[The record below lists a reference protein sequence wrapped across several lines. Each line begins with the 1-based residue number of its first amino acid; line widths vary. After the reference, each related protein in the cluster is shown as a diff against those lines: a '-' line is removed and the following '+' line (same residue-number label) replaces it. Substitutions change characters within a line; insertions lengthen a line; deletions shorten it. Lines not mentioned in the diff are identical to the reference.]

1 MHTNNSSHSDE
12 AVIFSEIM
20 HELDQLGI
28 KYALLHPGN
37 THELDFSSDID
48 IVLDQAPP
56 LALEPIILKLA
67 NQEKLQLVQRL
78 HYDVPHGY
86 YYVLRIPTSSGHSY
100 LQLDC
105 LHDPYGIN
113 RYHLSSTHLLKTRVP
128 FGDYYRI
135 AANKEAE
142 YLIIKRSL
150 KQNAAP
156 ENTKDLFELIS
167 SSSADSLERL
177 QYWLGADC
185 ANQVLTHCK
194 EGDFDHAAQLIR
206 SSGRHIEKSFRR
218 NHPIKSATRLIWN
231 VYRNIAR
238 FFRPTGFFVVL
249 IGPDGCGKSTI
260 SDGLRQHM
268 QRAFRSTWR
277 FHWRPKL
284 LPKLRNS
291 KSSNQPQGA
300 ALDSAPPTGKSK
312 YSGMVSLAR
321 YIYYWLDFVAGYWL
335 IIYPR
340 KARSTLIVGERYFPD
355 ILVHPER
362 YGFSV
367 PKWIVRATGAMVPKP
382 DLLIF
387 LTGDPQ
393 SIHSRKPELPVDV
406 IADQLRKYANEITN
420 WGDHLP
426 VNTCQPVNTV
436 LEQLENR
443 ISQLLQNRIIPSR
456 QPTSIKYAFP
466 RFGRTR
472 ALIDNKILP
481 SALQNIFNPQNK
493 IARLMVKAVDFAPRL
508 MLPLFAKR
516 SPSACYGTFPVDEA
530 DKFIHEYL
538 SDDTLSIS
546 YYMGNGGPRSKI
558 TAQVT
563 SRKNNPV
570 FVKIAE
576 SEVAQALLRNEKFAL
591 ENIASEKE
599 STPRILDLVTKNE
612 WLYLFVTGPSSN
624 YHRSDLA
631 LTNGHERY
639 VGNIALNGLHELSFQ
654 EFVKKHSFVDR
665 VSRLEQSAY
674 SEIIGATGIEALRL
688 TQIHFSTGVI
698 KAYRNHGDFVPW
710 NILIDDQDNIFAY
723 DWEYSDVSAPAFS
736 DLFHFLR
743 SIRHFAIHMSPSRT
757 AAEILD
763 PNAVHAKILSTHAQR
778 LKIDICD
785 IPCYLL
791 LYLVTEILRHA
802 ETGSG
807 AQAQAYDL
815 SQAAQISYLADGANA
830 VIETIKQGHSPL
842 RILVSAYAC
851 EPDKGS
857 EPGVGWNW
865 AKLIGTKNLTWVVT
879 RNNNRESIQNALSR
893 SPNHNLKFVYVDLP
907 EWARFWKSKQRGVR
921 TYYYLW
927 QFCALSASR
936 KLHRK
941 ERFDLAHHVT
951 FVNDWLW
958 SFLALMPIPFIWGP
972 IGSHPPAPFTLLP
985 HSRAKTIEFI
995 RIAIQR
1001 TMRTIDPLYWLT
1013 AIRARKIIS
1022 INKEICAQFP
1032 LNIVGEGKAVI
1043 EPAIA
1048 FEDSVFTSEK
1058 HSNDTFSVLYVGR
1071 FHYTKCPHLAIHAF
1085 ARFVEHTPNS
1095 RLTMIGR
1102 GPEEDYLRALAI
1114 QLGCSDKIAFV
1125 PWLTQPDVF
1134 SEMSESDIFLFPS
1147 TEGGGMVVIE
1157 AMANSLPV
1165 ICLDYGGP
1173 GEMVCTQCG
1182 AKAPTTSAEAAID
1195 ALHAALTRFHAD
1207 REVLIV
1213 TSNAAAHHARETLSW
1228 REKRHRIDTLYEQV
1242 MAAE

>member
-12 AVIFSEIM
+12 AEIFREITR
-20 HELDQLGI
+20 ELDQLGI
-28 KYALLHPGN
+28 EYALLHPGN

-48 IVLDQAPP
+48 IVLDRPPP

-67 NQEKLQLVQRL
+67 NQGKAQLVQRL
-78 HYDVPHGY
+78 HYDAPHGY
-86 YYVLRIPTSSGHSY
+86 YYVLRILTSSGHTY

-105 LHDPYGIN
+105 LYDPYGIN
-113 RYHLSSTHLLKTRVP
+113 RYHLSSTQLLRNRVP
-128 FGDYYRI
+128 FGDYHRI
-135 AANKEAE
+135 AANNEAE

-150 KQNAAP
+150 KRNAAP
-156 ENTKDLFELIS
+156 ENIKDLFEIIH

-177 QYWLGADC
+177 RYWLGADS
-185 ANQVLTHCK
+185 ANQVLMHCK
-194 EGDFDHAAQLIR
+194 EGDFNHAARLIR
-206 SSGRHIEKSFRR
+206 SSGRHIEKTFRR
-218 NHPIKSATRLIWN
+218 NHPIKSAARLLWN
-231 VYRNIAR
+231 FYRNIAR

-291 KSSNQPQGA
+291 KRSDQTQGTVP
-300 ALDSAPPTGKSK
+300 DSAPPTEKSK
-312 YSGMVSLAR
+312 YSGFVSLAR

-393 SIHSRKPELPVDV
+393 SIHNRKPELPVDV
-406 IADQLRKYANEITN
+406 IADQLRKYATEITN

-443 ISQLLQNRIIPSR
+443 ISQSLQNKIIPPR
-456 QPTSIKYAFP
+456 HPTSVKYAFP
-466 RFGRTR
+466 SFGRTR
-472 ALIDNKILP
+472 ALIDNKIP
-481 SALQNIFNPQNK
+481 TGALQDIFNPQNK
-493 IARLMVKAVDFAPRL
+493 IARLMVKAVDFAPRP

-516 SPSACYGTFPVDEA
+516 SPSAYYGTFPVDET
-530 DKFIHEYL
+530 DIFIHERL

-558 TAQVT
+558 TAQAT
-563 SRKNNPV
+563 SRRNNPV

-576 SEVAQALLRNEKFAL
+576 SEAAQALLRNEKFAL
-591 ENIASEKE
+591 ENITSENE
-599 STPRILDLVTKNE
+599 SAPRILDLATKNG

-624 YHRSDLA
+624 FHRSGLA

-654 EFVKKHSFVDR
+654 EFVKKHSFIDR
-665 VSRLEQSAY
+665 VSRLEQSPY
-674 SEIIGATGIEALRL
+674 SEIIGDTGISALRL
-688 TQIHFSTGVI
+688 SQNHFSTGPI

-710 NILIDDQDNIFAY
+710 NILIDDQDNIFTY
-723 DWEYSDVSAPAFS
+723 DWEYSEASAPAFS

-743 SIRHFAIHMSPSRT
+743 STRQFAMHMSPSRT
-757 AAEILD
+757 ATEILD
-763 PNAVHAKILSTHAQR
+763 PDASHAKILSAHAQR

-802 ETGSG
+802 ETGSE
-807 AQAQAYDL
+807 AKTQAYDPG
-815 SQAAQISYLADGANA
+815 QAAQIRYLADCATA
-830 VIETIKQGHSPL
+830 VIETIKQGHRPL

-865 AKLIGTKNLTWVVT
+865 AKLIATNNLTWVVT
-879 RNNNRESIQNALSR
+879 RSNNRESIQNALSLT
-893 SPNHNLKFVYVDLP
+893 PNHNLKFIYVDLP
-907 EWARFWKSKQRGVR
+907 KWARFWKSKQRGVR

-927 QFCALSASR
+927 QFWALSASR

-972 IGSHPPAPFTLLP
+972 IGSHPPAPFALLP
-985 HSRAKTIEFI
+985 HFRAKTTEFI

-1013 AIRARKIIS
+1013 AIRARKIIP
-1022 INKEICAQFP
+1022 INKEICGQFP
-1032 LNIVGEGKAVI
+1032 LNLVGQGKAVI

-1048 FEDSVFTSEK
+1048 FEDSAFTGDER
-1058 HSNDTFSVLYVGR
+1058 SNDTFSVLYVGR

-1085 ARFVEHTPNS
+1085 ARFVEHTPDS

-1102 GPEEDYLRALAI
+1102 GPEEDNLRALAE
-1114 QLGCSDKIAFV
+1114 QLDCSDKISFV
-1125 PWLTQPDVF
+1125 PWLAQPDVF
-1134 SEMSESDIFLFPS
+1134 SEMSRSDIFLFPS

-1157 AMANSLPV
+1157 AMANRLPV

-1182 AKAPTTSAEAAID
+1182 AKAPTTSADVAVD
-1195 ALHAALTRFHAD
+1195 ALHTALTRFHAD
-1207 REVLIV
+1207 REALI
-1213 TSNAAAHHARETLSW
+1213 TASDAAAHHARETLSW
-1228 REKRHRIDTLYEQV
+1228 REKGHRIDAMYEQV
-1242 MAAE
+1242 MSGK